1 MTTWKDRELLKQA
14 HRVAQTE
21 VTACYQP
28 LEEFIE
34 DLQQLLAKYPDATVN
49 TTDYYGE
56 ACLEITALETA
67 KQVEARLK
75 REEAMKPSRIKRLKA
90 ELAALEAE

>member
-1 MTTWKDRELLKQA
+1 MTTWKDKELLKQA

-28 LEEFIE
+28 LGELIK
-34 DLQQLLAKYPDATVN
+34 DLQQLLVKYPDATVD
-49 TTDYYGE
+49 TTTYYGDP
-56 ACLEITALETA
+56 CLEITALETA
-67 KQVEARLK
+67 EQVTSRLK
-75 REEAMKPSRIKRLKA
+75 REEAMKPSRIKRLRA